1 MERKLVSL
9 RQVKEVRPIE
19 GADRIEVA
27 VVDGWNV
34 VVPKGS
40 FKPGDLAVYFEIDS
54 FLPVEPQYEFLR
66 KSSYRKFENGEE
78 GFRLKTIKLRGE
90 ISQGLLLR
98 VSDIEELKDKNIEE
112 LIGQDLSPLLG
123 VKKYEPPIPADL
135 RGNIY
140 GVFPGVIQKTDVER
154 IQNVFDEFKEK
165 YEDMDFE
172 ITVKVDGTSCTVY
185 RLDDHIGVCSR
196 NYELQEDDK
205 NAYWIATK
213 MMREALL
220 KENRNLAI
228 QGELAGPNIQKNRLN
243 LHEPTVFIFEIYDID
258 KQQYLSPQ
266 ERYDFCEKYGLKHVP
281 ILEKSS
287 KILLHTSDIE
297 SLLKYPENI
306 TYLGNIIEGVVAKS
320 VVDGSIK
327 FKVINN
333 KYLLKT
339 ENEEAEDIER

>member
-1 MERKLVSL
+1 MDRKLVSL
-9 RQVKEVRPIE
+9 RQVKEIRPIE

-34 VVPKGS
+34 VVPKES
-40 FKPGDLAVYFEIDS
+40 FKPGDFAVYFEIDS
-54 FLPVEPQYEFLR
+54 FLPVKPQYEFLR

-78 GFRLKTIKLRGE
+78 GFRLKTIKLKGE
-90 ISQGLLLR
+90 ISQGLLMK
-98 VSDIEELKDKNIEE
+98 VSDIEELKDKNIED
-112 LIGQDLSPLLG
+112 LIGLDLSPILG
-123 VKKYEPPIPADL
+123 VKKYELPIPANL

-140 GVFPGVIQKTDVER
+140 SAFPGVIPKTDVER

-165 YEDMDFE
+165 YKDMEFE
-172 ITVKVDGTSCTVY
+172 ITVKIDGTSCTVY

-196 NYELQEDDK
+196 NYELQEDEK
-205 NAYWIATK
+205 NTYWISTK
-213 MMREALL
+213 TIRETLS

-243 LHEPTVFIFEIYDID
+243 LHEPAVFIFEIYDID
-258 KQQYLSPQ
+258 KQQYLSPS

-297 SLLKYPENI
+297 NLLKYPENI
-306 TYLGNIIEGVVAKS
+306 TYNGNMIEGIVAKS
-320 VVDGSIK
+320 LTDGSIK

-339 ENEEAEDIER
+339 ENEETEDIER